1 MRAKLRPRFPAALA
15 LGLTNRKIVAVAVP
29 GLAALACSGSA
40 LAHHSVSTNYFSYD
54 EAPVE
59 LVGTITE
66 VEIRNPHAL
75 ITLDVVDGDG
85 VTTEWLAEW
94 SDGNALRRRAVN
106 IDLVK
111 VGEEVT
117 IHARRH
123 RKVEHVVYI
132 RDVVLSDGTVVRDCG
147 AGIYRGDEYYAT
159 CDEAEAAQGVT
170 EPFNLV
176 P

>member
-1 MRAKLRPRFPAALA
+1 MHIRHTIRRIAA
-15 LGLTNRKIVAVAVP
+15 
-29 GLAALACSGSA
+29 AAAMASSGCA
-40 LAHHSVSTNYFSYD
+40 AAHHSVSTNYFNYQD
-54 EAPVE
+54 APMV

-66 VEIRNPHAL
+66 VEIRNPHSL
-75 ITLDVVDGDG
+75 ITLEVVDNDG

-94 SDGNALRRRAVN
+94 SDGNALRRRAVD

-123 RKVEHVVYI
+123 RKVEQVVYI

-159 CDEAEAAQGVT
+159 CDEAEAAQG
-170 EPFNLV
+170 EADPFNLL

>member
-1 MRAKLRPRFPAALA
+1 MRAHQQIINGIAGTAALI
-15 LGLTNRKIVAVAVP
+15 LG
-29 GLAALACSGSA
+29 GSTQ
-40 LAHHSVSTNYFSYD
+40 AHHSVSTNYFAYE

-59 LVGTITE
+59 LAGTITE
-66 VEIRNPHAL
+66 VEIRNPHSL
-75 ITLDVVDGDG
+75 ITLDVMDSDG

-94 SDGNALRRRAVN
+94 SDGNALRRRAVD

-111 VGEEVT
+111 VGDEVT

-132 RDVVLSDGTVVRDCG
+132 RDVVLTDGTVVRDCG

-159 CDEAEAAQGVT
+159 CDEAVEAQGQQD
-170 EPFNLV
+170 PFNLV

>member
-1 MRAKLRPRFPAALA
+1 MHIRFAVRGVAATA
-15 LGLTNRKIVAVAVP
+15 RWIAVGAR
-29 GLAALACSGSA
+29 GIAAGAAMMICGST
-40 LAHHSVSTNYFSYD
+40 LAHHSVSTNYFNYE

-66 VEIRNPHAL
+66 VEIRNPHSL
-75 ITLDVVDGDG
+75 VTLDVVDSDG

-94 SDGNALRRRAVN
+94 SDGNALRRRAVD

-123 RKVEHVVYI
+123 RKVEYVVYI
-132 RDVVLSDGTVVRDCG
+132 RDVVLPDGTIVRDCG
-147 AGIYRGDEYYAT
+147 AGIYRGGEYYAT
-159 CDEAEAAQGVT
+159 CDEAEDAQGQQD
-170 EPFNLV
+170 PFNLV

>member
-1 MRAKLRPRFPAALA
+1 MHIRLATRGIVSAAALCFA
-15 LGLTNRKIVAVAVP
+15 GF
-29 GLAALACSGSA
+29 A
-40 LAHHSVSTNYFSYD
+40 LAHHSVSTNYHRYED
-54 EAPVE
+54 APVE

-66 VEIRNPHAL
+66 IEIRNPHAL
-75 ITLDVVDGDG
+75 ITLDVVDSDG

-94 SDGNALRRRAVN
+94 SDGNALRRRAVD
-106 IDLVK
+106 IELVR

-132 RDVVLSDGTVVRDCG
+132 RDVVLSDGTIVRDCG

-159 CDEAEAAQGVT
+159 CDEAEAVQGRQD
-170 EPFNLV
+170 PFNLV

>member
-1 MRAKLRPRFPAALA
+1 MGARLIIRGSAAAAAWVLA
-15 LGLTNRKIVAVAVP
+15 
-29 GLAALACSGSA
+29 GSA
-40 LAHHSVSTNYFSYD
+40 LAHHSVSTNYFVYE
-54 EAPVE
+54 EAPVR

-75 ITLDVVDGDG
+75 ITLDVVDSDG

-94 SDGNALRRRAVN
+94 SDGNALRRRAVD

-132 RDVVLSDGTVVRDCG
+132 RDVVLSDGTIVRDCG
-147 AGIYRGDEYYAT
+147 AGIYRGGEYYAT
-159 CDEAEAAQGVT
+159 CDEAEEAQGQQD
-170 EPFNLV
+170 PFNLV

>member
-1 MRAKLRPRFPAALA
+1 MISSC
-15 LGLTNRKIVAVAVP
+15 GAV
-29 GLAALACSGSA
+29 
-40 LAHHSVSTNYFSYD
+40 AHHSVSTNYFNYE

-75 ITLDVVDGDG
+75 ITLDVVDSDG
-85 VTTEWLAEW
+85 ETTEWLAEW
-94 SDGNALRRRAVN
+94 SDGNALRRRAVA

-123 RKVEHVVYI
+123 RQVEHVVYI

-159 CDEAEAAQGVT
+159 CDEAKAAQG
-170 EPFNLV
+170 EQDPFNLV

>member
-1 MRAKLRPRFPAALA
+1 MRTRLATPRFAGAAAMIFAAPA
-15 LGLTNRKIVAVAVP
+15 P
-29 GLAALACSGSA
+29 
-40 LAHHSVSTNYFSYD
+40 AHHSVSTNYFSYE

-75 ITLDVVDGDG
+75 ITLDVVDSDG

-94 SDGNALRRRAVN
+94 SDGNALRRRAVD
-106 IDLVK
+106 IDLIK

-117 IHARRH
+117 INARRH
-123 RKVEHVVYI
+123 RRLDHVIYI
-132 RDVVLSDGTVVRDCG
+132 RDVLLSDGTMVRDCG

-159 CDEAEAAQGVT
+159 CDEAEAVQGRQD
-170 EPFNLV
+170 PFILV